1 MLHGDS
7 IILFYSCLYFHYQ
20 YVLNCLIIIPLKG
33 IYFFSLSLDLRRSSL
48 WVGMIFVFMLQRYL
62 WCFLN
67 LKIKKS
73 FIYFGYSKLFIIGN
87 SSPYLLLPSSLL
99 FNVNSLIDI
108 LIGLTLYFLSMNL
121 PFTFSIAF
129 SFYSPFCIICSN
141 LFRSNLLWILT
152 FKDYTIPF
160 LKCIHFFFNI
170 PLFVSYSLI
179 ALYFLFYI
187 LIIFYT
193 FSLWC
198 LSEFSMGL
206 STQAL
211 LI

>member
-33 IYFFSLSLDLRRSSL
+33 IYFFSLSLDLRRSFL

-87 SSPYLLLPSSLL
+87 SSPYLLLPSSFL

-141 LFRSNLLWILT
+141 LFRSNLMH
-152 FKDYTIPF
+152 FYTMN
-160 LKCIHFFFNI
+160 FNFQR
-170 PLFVSYSLI
+170 LHYSFSKMYSL
-179 ALYFLFYI
+179 LFQYSSICVLFSYCFI
-187 LIIFYT
+187 LLVLHFNH
-193 FSLWC
+193 
-198 LSEFSMGL
+198 
-206 STQAL
+206 L
-211 LI
+211 LHI